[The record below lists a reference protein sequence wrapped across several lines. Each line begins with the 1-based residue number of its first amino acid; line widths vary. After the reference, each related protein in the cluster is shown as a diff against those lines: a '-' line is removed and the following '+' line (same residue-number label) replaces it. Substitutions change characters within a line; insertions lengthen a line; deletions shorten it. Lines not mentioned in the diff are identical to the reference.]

1 MLPRAVMILIL
12 IVCLGGYCCPSARSD
27 TILLEGRL
35 DSRIRFSKEMRWTVD
50 RRLSELTVW
59 LAMPATFSNRA
70 VSQTIEGLRVEADP
84 RPAAIEDEAD
94 ETGNRH
100 KKITWRNLGQDA
112 RVRIVFEAAVRA
124 ALAAMES
131 REPLPLRNM
140 GREER
145 RYLRATEQVQSDR
158 PEFITLS
165 KKLTGK
171 ATTEYEAV
179 TAILDYVAD
188 EIKYTYNPPHTDAL
202 ATLTTKTGN
211 CTNIAHIS
219 MALLRAAGIPA
230 RMVGGTTLNKQR
242 RIPIDHEKYLVKTMG
257 QGGHAWIEVYFP
269 DLGWLSYDPKQ
280 SKQFTSTRH
289 VKDTHGLDYKDV
301 VDTWTGSPYAP
312 AYTEAVEAHFVD
324 DSVDVKL
331 MGSQNSPRSYLASNR
346 MLFQAATVVAEARPA
361 PIPPHEPAAP
371 AAKPPSLPPVT
382 SEPPVL
388 AKPPL
393 PPPVPEPPTVQE
405 PPVTSEPPPVLA
417 EPTPPPVP
425 VEEPPVLAMP
435 TPPPVPKKPQPAKG
449 RYVEFGNMDFP
460 ALVDTYRIVGN
471 TGMMLLDT
479 ETAEYVTS
487 EHVYAQAFSVDQHV
501 SLKDISL
508 AMHKFG
514 GDGTLYVDVV
524 SDDGGKPAL
533 RGWRSLPIFLD
544 RLARKPGYHWVT
556 FAFAGGPDAINLEK
570 GKYWVVVRHS
580 GEAVVTWFF
589 IPGKPY
595 GGPDDTRSTL
605 KGHRW
610 EDILTCDFVFRVRGL
625 RGGG

>member
-12 IVCLGGYCCPSARSD
+12 STCLGGYCCPSARAD

-35 DSRIRFSKEMRWTVD
+35 DSRIRFSREMRWTVD

-70 VSQTIEGLRVEADP
+70 VSQKIEGLRIEADP
-84 RPAAIEDEAD
+84 RPAAMEDETD

-112 RVRIVFEAAVRA
+112 RIRIVFEAAVRA
-124 ALAAMES
+124 SLAAMKS

-158 PEFITLS
+158 PEFMALS

-188 EIKYTYNPPHTDAL
+188 EIRYTYNPPHTDAL
-202 ATLTTKTGN
+202 TTLTTKTGN

-230 RMVGGTTLNKQR
+230 RMVGGTTLNKQW

-312 AYTEAVEAHFVD
+312 AYTEAIEAHFVD

-346 MLFQAATVVAEARPA
+346 MLFQAATVVAEARPV
-361 PIPPHEPAAP
+361 PIPPREPAAP
-371 AAKPPSLPPVT
+371 T
-382 SEPPVL
+382 

-393 PPPVPEPPTVQE
+393 LPAVPEPPVTVEE
-405 PPVTSEPPPVLA
+405 PPT
-417 EPTPPPVP
+417 VP
-425 VEEPPVLAMP
+425 EPPVLAMP
-435 TPPPVPKKPQPAKG
+435 TPPPVPARPQLAKG
-449 RYVEFGNMDFP
+449 RDVAFGNMDFP

-487 EHVYAQAFSVDQHV
+487 EYVYAQAFSVDQHV
-501 SLKDISL
+501 ALKDISL

-514 GDGTLYVDVV
+514 GDGTLYVDLV

-556 FAFAGGPDAINLEK
+556 FVFAGGPDAINLEK
-570 GKYWVVVRHS
+570 GKYWIVVRHS
-580 GEAVVTWFF
+580 GEAVMTWFF

-610 EDILTCDFVFRVRGL
+610 EDILSYDFVFRVRGS

>member
-1 MLPRAVMILIL
+1 MLPRAIMILIL
-12 IVCLGGYCCPSARSD
+12 STCLGGYCCPSARAD

-35 DSRIRFSKEMRWTVD
+35 DSRIRFSREMRWTVD
-50 RRLSELTVW
+50 RRLSELTVR
-59 LAMPATFSNRA
+59 LAMPATFSNRI
-70 VSQTIEGLRVEADP
+70 VSQKIEGLRVEADP
-84 RPAAIEDEAD
+84 RPAAIEDETD

-124 ALAAMES
+124 ALAVMES

-158 PEFITLS
+158 PEFIALS

-171 ATTEYEAV
+171 AATEYEAV

-202 ATLTTKTGN
+202 TTLTTKTGN

-230 RMVGGTTLNKQR
+230 RMVGGTTLNKQW

-371 AAKPPSLPPVT
+371 AAKPPLP
-382 SEPPVL
+382 L
-388 AKPPL
+388 A
-393 PPPVPEPPTVQE
+393 VPE
-405 PPVTSEPPPVLA
+405 PPVLA

-425 VEEPPVLAMP
+425 
-435 TPPPVPKKPQPAKG
+435 KKPQPARG
-449 RYVEFGNMDFP
+449 RDVEFGNMDFP

-471 TGMMLLDT
+471 TGMMVLDT

-501 SLKDISL
+501 ALKDISL

-544 RLARKPGYHWVT
+544 RLGRKPGYHWVT

-570 GKYWVVVRHS
+570 GKYWIVVRHS
-580 GEAVVTWFF
+580 GEAVMTWFF

-625 RGGG
+625 RGGV